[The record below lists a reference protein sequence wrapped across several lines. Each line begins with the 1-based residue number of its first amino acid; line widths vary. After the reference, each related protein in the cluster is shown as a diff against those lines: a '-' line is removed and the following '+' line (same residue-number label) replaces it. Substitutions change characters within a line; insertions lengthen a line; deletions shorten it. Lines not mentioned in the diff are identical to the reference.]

1 MLDLSPGDGTFGKC
15 AMERDLIYVAVCFN
29 EYHAELLKQIIMKHI
44 LAKMT
49 DEKSTLYD
57 ARFAVWKKKS
67 AEAKAGGEP
76 EDDEGKGKK
85 RKKGGDPPKPKP
97 KAKGAKKNK
106 KSKKAASSSSSPRNS
121 SSDSHSGDE

>member
-49 DEKSTLYD
+49 DEKSTLHD
-57 ARFAVWKKKS
+57 ARLAVWKKKS

-85 RKKGGDPPKPKP
+85 RKKGGDRPSP
-97 KAKGAKKNK
+97 
-106 KSKKAASSSSSPRNS
+106 SPRQRAPTKKQEEQE
-121 SSDSHSGDE
+121 GGLLLIVPPQQLL